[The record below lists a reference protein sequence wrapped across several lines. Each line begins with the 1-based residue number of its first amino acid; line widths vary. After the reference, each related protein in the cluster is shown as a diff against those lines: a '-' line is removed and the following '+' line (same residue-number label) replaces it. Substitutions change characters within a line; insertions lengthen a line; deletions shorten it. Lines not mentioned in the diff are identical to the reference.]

1 MKQNK
6 AEKLLAGVLSVFLAL
21 GVSVMPA
28 FAAQVQGPPYE
39 DMSRVYLTKNYEL
52 ANTGTISPEET
63 FTFTIDPGTVTDAS
77 EGIDAADYKPI
88 VGDVT
93 YAQAKPA
100 ARTRP
105 GRSKFSCPSTTA
117 WASTPTSSM
126 RRQATAQA

>member
-6 AEKLLAGVLSVFLAL
+6 AEKLLAGVLSSSLAM

-63 FTFTIDPGTVTDAS
+63 FTFTIDPVTVTDAS
-77 EGIDAADYKPI
+77 DDIEAADI
-88 VGDVT
+88 
-93 YAQAKPA
+93 
-100 ARTRP
+100 
-105 GRSKFSCPSTTA
+105 GRSS
-117 WASTPTSSM
+117 
-126 RRQATAQA
+126 AT

>member
-6 AEKLLAGVLSVFLAL
+6 VEKLLAGVLSISLAM

-52 ANTGTISPEET
+52 ANTGTLSPEET

-77 EGIDAADYKPI
+77 EGIEAADYMPN

-93 YAQAKPA
+93 YAQGEAGSANKTRQIEIQA
-100 ARTRP
+100 ARV
-105 GRSKFSCPSTTA
+105 
-117 WASTPTSSM
+117 
-126 RRQATAQA
+126 RQRGCLHLHHP

>member
-6 AEKLLAGVLSVFLAL
+6 AEKLLAGVLSISLAM

-52 ANTGTISPEET
+52 ANTGTLSPEET
-63 FTFTIDPGTVTDAS
+63 FTFAIEPGTVTDAS
-77 EGIDAADYKPI
+77 EGIDAAKYLPS

-93 YAQAKPA
+93 YAQGEAGSANK
-100 ARTRP
+100 TRQIEIQLP
-105 GRSKFSCPSTTA
+105 EYNSA
-117 WASTPTSSM
+117 
-126 RRQATAQA
+126 

>member
-6 AEKLLAGVLSVFLAL
+6 VEKLLAGVLSISLAM
-21 GVSVMPA
+21 GVNVMPA

-77 EGIDAADYKPI
+77 EGIEAADYMPI

-93 YAQAKPA
+93 YAAGRSRQCEQDQADRNSA
-100 ARTRP
+100 ARVRQR
-105 GRSKFSCPSTTA
+105 GRLHLHHP
-117 WASTPTSSM
+117 
-126 RRQATAQA
+126 